1 MAEQTS
7 SASAPADRSA
17 TPADD
22 KPKKNGRRK
31 WYLLGLAAVFILV
44 AVAYGLYYFL
54 VAQFYAQTND
64 AYVHGNRV
72 MLTSQRAG
80 TVTAIHADDTDLVHA
95 GDTVIELDDT
105 DVDNELE
112 RASAKLASTVR
123 QVHQLFA
130 QGDEQQAT
138 VALRRTE
145 LEQARRDYNRD
156 SRLRKVHGVTEK
168 AFEHS
173 RSAYNQ
179 AQSQL
184 TAAQARLTELKAQ
197 TDGTTLRDHPD
208 VQQAA
213 AALRTAY
220 LNVRRSA
227 VPAPVTGYIAQR
239 DVQLGQKVDPSRPML
254 SIVPIDHVWV
264 NANFKETQ
272 LAAMRIGQPA
282 TVTADFYGDDV
293 LYHGH
298 VAGLSPGTGAAFE
311 LLPPQNASG
320 NWIKIV
326 RRLPVRIVLDDDDL
340 GKHPLRLGLSMA
352 VSVDL
357 HDTSG
362 QPLATDPPDD
372 TRYQT
377 DVYRQREDG
386 AQRIIDRIIA
396 VNDGDPDT
404 TPDNATAHIGRLS
417 GQS

>member
-1 MAEQTS
+1 MTEQTD
-7 SASAPADRSA
+7 PATDAGQTAAA
-17 TPADD
+17 T
-22 KPKKNGRRK
+22 PKKNSRRK
-31 WYLLGLAAVFILV
+31 WYLLGLAALFLIIGI
-44 AVAYGLYYFL
+44 AYALYYVL
-54 VAQFYAQTND
+54 VAQYYAATDD

-72 MLTSQRAG
+72 MLTPQRAG
-80 TVTAIHADDTDLVHA
+80 TVTAIRADDTDLVNA

-105 DVDNELE
+105 DVDNELA
-112 RASAKLASTVR
+112 RASSALASTVR
-123 QVHQLFA
+123 QVHQLYA
-130 QGDEQQAT
+130 QANEQQAT
-138 VALRRTE
+138 VALRETE
-145 LEQARRDYNRD
+145 LEQSRRDYRRD
-156 SRLRKVHGVTEK
+156 ARLIKVHGVTEK

-184 TAAQARLTELKAQ
+184 TAARARLAELKAQ
-197 TDGTTLRDHPD
+197 TDGTTLRDHPQ
-208 VQQAA
+208 VLEAA
-213 AALRTAY
+213 AELRTAY
-220 LNVRRSA
+220 LDVRRSS

-239 DVQLGQKVDPSRPML
+239 DVQLGQKVDPGKPML

-282 TVTADFYGDDV
+282 EVHADFYGDDV
-293 LYHGH
+293 VYHGH

-326 RRLPVRIVLDDDDL
+326 RRLPVRIALDARELDR
-340 GKHPLRLGLSMA
+340 HPLRLGLSMT

-362 QPLATDPPDD
+362 RPLAEQTPAK

-386 AQRIIDRIIA
+386 AARIIDRIIA
-396 VNDGDPDT
+396 ANDGDPDT
-404 TPDNATAHIGRLS
+404 RPDNATTTLGRLS
-417 GQS
+417 PPS

>member
-1 MAEQTS
+1 MAEHTS
-7 SASAPADRSA
+7 TDSAAA
-17 TPADD
+17 TPAADD

-31 WYLLGLAAVFILV
+31 WYLLGLALLFIV
-44 AVAYGLYYFL
+44 IAVAYGLYYVL
-54 VAQFYAQTND
+54 VAQFYAETDD

-105 DVDNELE
+105 DVDNELVQ
-112 RASAKLASTVR
+112 ASAALAATVR
-123 QVHQLFA
+123 QVHQLYA
-130 QGDEQQAT
+130 RGDEQRAT
-138 VALRRTE
+138 VALRQTE
-145 LEQARRDYNRD
+145 LDQARRDYNRD
-156 SRLRKVHGVTEK
+156 SRLLKVHGVTRK

-179 AQSQL
+179 TQSQL
-184 TAAQARLTELKAQ
+184 TAAKSRLAELKAQ
-197 TDGTTLRDHPD
+197 TDGTTLRNHPQ

-213 AALRTAY
+213 SALRTAY

-227 VPAPVTGYIAQR
+227 VPAPVSGYIAQR

-282 TVTADFYGDDV
+282 HVTADFYGDEV
-293 LYHGH
+293 VYHGH

-326 RRLPVRIVLDDDDL
+326 RRLPVRIVLDEDDL
-340 GKHPLRLGLSMA
+340 HDHPLRLGLSMA

-362 QPLATDPPDD
+362 QPLAQKPP
-372 TRYQT
+372 TKARYQT

-396 VNDGDPDT
+396 VNDGDPAT
-404 TPDNATAHIGRLS
+404 TPDNNTAHIGRLS